1 MSAAA
6 KRPSDTEDLS
16 LCLTVSIA
24 LSRTL
29 SGSATPYNLHL
40 ISISK
45 KSYLY
50 ESCVAGAVVSL
61 SLLGYETGATP
72 PARLGEGLS
81 EGISHPVK
89 IHRKQTLSL
98 SRRQAREEGARQDAR
113 ENVGDLRRNL
123 ELFEEREKNVSR
135 HQEKLTGF
143 NARKKSIRNNGGRE
157 VKWRRLRV
165 RVNVARYSLT
175 QNIKRLINICTDIC
189 MTMMYVA

>member
-16 LCLTVSIA
+16 LCLTVA

-45 KSYLY
+45 NHIFMSHALQALWWVCHYSVMKP
-50 ESCVAGAVVSL
+50 GQR
-61 SLLGYETGATP
+61 
-72 PARLGEGLS
+72 RLQDSAKVCQKAFHIPWKFTEN
-81 EGISHPVK
+81 
-89 IHRKQTLSL
+89 RLSL

-143 NARKKSIRNNGGRE
+143 NARKNPSEIMGEEKLSGD
-157 VKWRRLRV
+157 V
-165 RVNVARYSLT
+165 
-175 QNIKRLINICTDIC
+175 
-189 MTMMYVA
+189 YVLE

>member
-24 LSRTL
+24 LSHTL
-29 SGSATPYNLHL
+29 SGSTTLYNLHL

-61 SLLGYETGATP
+61 SLLGYETGATQ

-89 IHRKQTLSL
+89 FTENKLSL
-98 SRRQAREEGARQDAR
+98 ADRRRRKERGRMRARISG
-113 ENVGDLRRNL
+113 
-123 ELFEEREKNVSR
+123 
-135 HQEKLTGF
+135 
-143 NARKKSIRNNGGRE
+143 I
-157 VKWRRLRV
+157 
-165 RVNVARYSLT
+165 
-175 QNIKRLINICTDIC
+175 
-189 MTMMYVA
+189 